1 MWQWNRKNDDIF
13 YEDLCDKYFNRIAV
27 YCRRLVKGQEEFL
40 DFVEECT
47 QNTFLEAWK
56 QISKLK
62 NHPNVEGWLYAT
74 ARNLINNSYR
84 NMYIKKRHEVSIDD
98 NITGALTELDDDLEK
113 LFNNTLD
120 PDKISAEILGKL
132 KQSEYDLYLDYYK
145 DNMSVTELSK
155 KHDISATAM
164 TTRIYRL
171 KKKIKNIIRAYF
183 EENEVRKSFSE

>member
-1 MWQWNRKNDDIF
+1 MWLWNRKNDDTF
-13 YEDLCDKYFNRIAV
+13 YEDLCDRYFHRISV
-27 YCRRLVKGQEEFL
+27 YCRSLVKGQEQFL

-47 QNTFLEAWK
+47 QNTFLEARK

-98 NITGALTELDDDLEK
+98 NITGALIGLDDDLEE
-113 LFNNTLD
+113 LFYNTLD
-120 PDKISAEILGKL
+120 LDEISIEILGKL

-145 DNMSVTELSK
+145 GNMSVKELSQ

-171 KKKIKNIIRAYF
+171 KKKIKDIIRAYF
-183 EENEVRKSFSE
+183 EENEV